1 MKLISAAFIAPAL
14 LGLSAHAGETEGLSP
29 SDLAVVAGTDWTGS
43 LTYMNYQ
50 PPFEDVTIPANL
62 EVEATDTGLKLA
74 YIYPDEPHANSTV
87 TLKVSGNGQWMMG
100 APIVSNTLSESGLRE
115 VKTAYSCEDMGK
127 KASCEMIYSFGAS
140 ELNVT
145 KMVTYEGETE
155 AFRRNAYSFTR

>member
-1 MKLISAAFIAPAL
+1 MKFISAIIIAPAL
-14 LGLSAHAGETEGLSP
+14 LALSAHAGEAEDLSP
-29 SDLAVVAGTDWTGS
+29 ADLAIVAGTNWTGS

-62 EVEATDTGLKLA
+62 EVEATDTGLKLS
-74 YIYPDEPHANSTV
+74 YIYPDELHANSTV
-87 TLKVSGNGQWMMG
+87 TLKVSANGEWMMG
-100 APIVSNTLSESGLRE
+100 APIVSNTLSDSGLRE

-127 KASCEMIYSFGAS
+127 EASCEMIYSFGAS

-145 KMVTYEGETE
+145 KMVTYKGETD

>member
-1 MKLISAAFIAPAL
+1 MKSITAALIVPAFL
-14 LGLSAHAGETEGLSP
+14 TLSAHAGEAEGLSL
-29 SDLAVVAGTDWTGS
+29 SDLSVVAGTDWTGS
-43 LTYMNYQ
+43 LTYLNYQ

-87 TLKVSGNGQWMMG
+87 TLKVSEDGKVMMG
-100 APIVSNTLSESGLRE
+100 EPIVSNMLLDSGIRQ
-115 VKTAYSCEDMGK
+115 VKTAYACEGMGK
-127 KASCEMIYSFGAS
+127 AASCEMTYSFGAS

-145 KMVTYEGETE
+145 KMVTYEGEAD